1 MVTIARISWTTPE
14 CWWHQSDCRMTFW
27 VRGNYVRALTDN
39 QAAASICT
47 ARMAKYS
54 NTTID
59 DALRTATKE
68 MGYSDL
74 RPKQEEVVR
83 NFMRGRDVFVSLPTG
98 SGKSLCYSVL
108 RVLEF
113 LTRCEKYKLGR

>member
-1 MVTIARISWTTPE
+1 
-14 CWWHQSDCRMTFW
+14 MTFW
-27 VRGNYVRALTDN
+27 VRDNYVRGLTDN

-54 NTTID
+54 NTAID

-83 NFMRGRDVFVSLPTG
+83 NFISHGWASLLLMP
-98 SGKSLCYSVL
+98 
-108 RVLEF
+108 
-113 LTRCEKYKLGR
+113 